1 MRVWVGPHVSA
12 TGDVTAPNYIYSRV
26 DSTAAGTGAS
36 ITRRFEPL
44 TGRSD
49 PLPAVEARPIEVGD
63 LVVTAEPGVAV
74 ENHEVKT
81 SRPGLP
87 MTTNNV
93 RVAEIYFESG
103 DATVSTR
110 GRNRLTD
117 ASSRIAELKPRA
129 VLVAG
134 FTDRVGSAEANQRL
148 AKRRVDAVIEI
159 LRDLGVTAA
168 ILDAAQGE
176 PETLNPGPD
185 GAADPNSR
193 KVWVVALDVAPEPR
207 PAAAVESEG
216 QSPPHAAADADA
228 PAEQKTSFLTRW
240 LGGASTASPGAAR
253 GCRLCRDPDDH
264 GDSDDRDHAA
274 KDHDPGMMH

>member
-1 MRVWVGPHVSA
+1 MPKS
-12 TGDVTAPNYIYSRV
+12 
-26 DSTAAGTGAS
+26 
-36 ITRRFEPL
+36 
-44 TGRSD
+44 
-49 PLPAVEARPIEVGD
+49 
-63 LVVTAEPGVAV
+63 
-74 ENHEVKT
+74 
-81 SRPGLP
+81 SRPGMP

-103 DATVSTR
+103 DATVSTS
-110 GRNRLTD
+110 GRNRLTN
-117 ASSRIAELKPRA
+117 ASSRIAELNPRA

-159 LRDLGVTAA
+159 LRDLGVTAE

-207 PAAAVESEG
+207 PAAAVETEEQKSSRAASE
-216 QSPPHAAADADA
+216 ADA
-228 PAEQKTSFLTRW
+228 PAEKKTSFLTRW
-240 LGGASTASPGAAR
+240 FGGASTASADDAR
-253 GCRLCRDPDDH
+253 GCRLCRHPDDH
-264 GDSDDRDHAA
+264 GDNDDRGHDA
-274 KDHDPGMMH
+274 KDHEPGMKH